1 MDRSKQTLERIFL
14 AARKAPLQPVMPAS
28 PEEIMAFSRR
38 KVAGWLGARRRSPQP
53 DPLWLWERVGGWSL
67 GAALAT
73 LFLVLSL
80 HHGSVESASL
90 DPFEPEQPDETL
102 FFPQGP

>member
-1 MDRSKQTLERIFL
+1 MASRGSGLFEPGGSCATCSENWRVHPLDRSKQTLERIFL
-14 AARKAPLQPVMPAS
+14 AARKAPLQPVIPAS

-73 LFLVLSL
+73 LFLVLS
-80 HHGSVESASL
+80 
-90 DPFEPEQPDETL
+90 
-102 FFPQGP
+102 